1 MRENDGSVGDGDDD
15 VGDDNDDD
23 DDGGAE
29 WLHLLNTTRSWQ
41 SCCGAAHDLS
51 HDEDKDDEDDDDN
64 DIEVI
69 LCVSGRFGQFLLSPD
84 GVPGSYIVT
93 RCIIRGCQ

>member
-1 MRENDGSVGDGDDD
+1 MIY
-15 VGDDNDDD
+15 DDNDE
-23 DDGGAE
+23 DDGN
-29 WLHLLNTTRSWQ
+29 H
-41 SCCGAAHDLS
+41 
-51 HDEDKDDEDDDDN
+51 